1 MKETLSP
8 NERLIQAAQKGSLKG
23 VKEVI
28 EAGADVNYLGEY
40 RESALFIACQ
50 YQHPRIARYLLDCP
64 GIDITMGRWFPWRQ
78 GVAGL
83 AAPSE
88 ELQLNT
94 PLWAAVNNDDLVI
107 TRMLLKHADKEKY
120 LQADEYWASTVKTT
134 FNYDFSPYMLDA
146 LLTASEPY
154 PQLHQFTIDK
164 AVDLA
169 FCYHWAAPDLE
180 ELFTR
185 RGKGELALG
194 RTALIKGIQSL
205 TCWNAKG
212 QVSYALEHAEK
223 ICDKAQLLPDLLA
236 TLRMAKKFKSSE
248 CEKILQETIESI
260 QRRD

>member
-23 VKEVI
+23 VKEAI

-40 RESALFIACQ
+40 QESALFIACQ
-50 YQHPRIARYLLDCP
+50 CRHPRIARYLLDCP
-64 GIDITMGRWFPWRQ
+64 GIDITLGRWSPWQ
-78 GVAGL
+78 QGL
-83 AAPSE
+83 AGVVLPAK

-94 PLWAAVNNDDLVI
+94 PLCAAVDNDDLII
-107 TRMLLKHADKEKY
+107 TRMLLKHADKRKY
-120 LQADEYWASTVKTT
+120 LQADDYWASTVRTT

-146 LLTASEPY
+146 LLTASEQY
-154 PQLHQFTIDK
+154 PQLHQFTIDN
-164 AVDLA
+164 AVKFA
-169 FCYHWAAPDLE
+169 FCYFWAAPDLE

-194 RTALIKGIQSL
+194 RKALIKGIQAL
-205 TCWNAKG
+205 TRSNSDD

-236 TLRMAKKFKSSE
+236 TLRMAKKFKSRE

-260 QRRD
+260 QRV